1 MRKKQLLRMGVSI
14 LMASAMMITS
24 IPATGNAAAVDE
36 VVAPVEGVVVADDA
50 GGNLEENYYITVY
63 STTKDFYETASN
75 LPQETRS
82 IYMAASRDGRN
93 YDVLNNGGGV
103 IFAKEGS
110 KQLNSPRV
118 YKNSEGLFEVVA
130 PDSTAS
136 NGYHTFTSK
145 DGVAYYDETLDKSDM
160 GDYDLAEPLNKEDVS
175 LMLKGENI
183 LETDTTITLGN
194 ACRLTKEEYTH
205 IVNKLGTV
213 VNTGLE
219 SLAEVNA
226 GTNVESTLAE
236 KYPSVN
242 ATYSDGSMQAFN
254 IDWSGAG
261 AGVNL
266 SQMGT
271 YTVKGKLQQTK
282 YLNNLKE
289 VNGSNLPEDDPLNV
303 NPQEPDNYNEE
314 TGDVYYDKTKF
325 IEGMADPNIY
335 WDEKTGYYYM
345 TGSYFPEK
353 GDEIDDNDKTQQ
365 YDRVV
370 LRRGRTL
377 EDLQDRS
384 KQVTIWKAGNQGY
397 ENNAGKYVS
406 KGYRYIWAP
415 EIHRVGEYWV
425 VYFTESQSG
434 SNTTNIFC
442 HALVL
447 PEDTDPYSTA
457 LTTAK
462 DRSLWEDYQVRA
474 GDGASGVTTAL
485 IHGFDL
491 DMTYFEDEKNGEPYV
506 IWASKTRSNNSDLYI
521 AKVDKTQP
529 WVVNSEIVRLSMPEY
544 GWENVRYVVNEG
556 PTVLQKNGKIF
567 MCFSA
572 SGTGSEYAIG
582 MMTANQGDDLLDLSK
597 WTKNPYPLLTSRDV
611 DGEEGP
617 GHNSFTV
624 DKDGNAIFVYHARP
638 TSHNDKHCGW
648 NGTESLH
655 WNSDPLNDPCRHARL
670 KRVHWATD
678 GTPILKMTYENE
690 LTAENQEV
698 SVQVVVPGIKLDKN
712 TLSLEAGKSA
722 VLKAEVF
729 SASGKDVS
737 WTSSDDNIATVSNGT
752 VTAKKAGTA
761 TITARQADGKTATCT
776 VTVTGSVINKVTI
789 DKKKLTMGGGE
800 NYTLK
805 ATVEPK
811 DAEKVTWSSSNP
823 KVATV
828 SATTGKVTAK
838 KVKKATTVT
847 ITAKAGDKTAE
858 CKITVKPAP
867 DKKVKVTLNKKK
879 VTLKTKGKNKTF
891 QIKPKVNSKYGS
903 ATFKYTIDKKG
914 KKVVK
919 VDKDGKVTAKKKG
932 KATITVKTFN
942 NKGKATLTITVK

>member
-36 VVAPVEGVVVADDA
+36 VVAPVEGAVMA
-50 GGNLEENYYITVY
+50 GGSGESREAGYYLTVY
-63 STTKDFYETASN
+63 STEKNFYASATN
-75 LPQETRS
+75 VEQETRS
-82 IYMAASRDGRN
+82 VYMAVSRDGKN
-93 YDVLNNGGGV
+93 FEVLNNGGGV
-103 IFAKEGS
+103 IYAKTGNKSVKAPQIYKTTEGF
-110 KQLNSPRV
+110 KVIAQD
-118 YKNSEGLFEVVA
+118 GVA
-130 PDSTAS
+130 A
-136 NGYHTFTSK
+136 NGYHIFTSG
-145 DGVAYYDETLDKSDM
+145 DGVAYYSDTLSTDADSDYDPTEVLDK
-160 GDYDLAEPLNKEDVS
+160 AECT

-183 LETDTTITLGN
+183 LETDNTITLGN
-194 ACRLTKEEYTH
+194 ALSLTEMEYKH
-205 IVNKLGTV
+205 IVDKLGTV
-213 VNTGLE
+213 VNNGLE
-219 SLAEVNA
+219 SLAPVNA
-226 GTNVESTLAE
+226 ETDVEGLLKQ

-242 ATYSDGSMQAFN
+242 ATYSDGSKQAFN
-254 IDWSGAG
+254 VDWSGAA

-271 YTVKGKLQQTK
+271 YTVKGRLQQTK

-289 VNGSNLPEDDPLNV
+289 VNGSDLPEDDPSNV
-303 NPQEPDNYNEE
+303 NPQEPDNYNEA
-314 TGDVYYDKTKF
+314 TGAVYYDKTKY

-335 WDEKTGYYYM
+335 WDEETGYYYM
-345 TGSYFPEK
+345 TGSYFPEDSDADRLS
-353 GDEIDDNDKTQQ
+353 GDKPQQ

-377 EDLQDRS
+377 EELQDRS
-384 KQVTIWKAGNQGY
+384 KQVTIWKVGNQRFEDSAGNK
-397 ENNAGKYVS
+397 AS
-406 KGYRYIWAP
+406 GYRYIWAP
-415 EIHRVGEYWV
+415 ELHRVGDKWV
-425 VYFTESQSG
+425 VYFTESHSG
-434 SNTTNIFC
+434 DTFNIYC

-447 PEDTDPYSTA
+447 DGKEDPYETA
-457 LTTAK
+457 LERGASP
-462 DRSLWEDYQVRA
+462 SLWDDYQMR
-474 GDGASGVTTAL
+474 GGSGATDAITKS
-485 IHGFDL
+485 FCL
-491 DMTYFEDEKNGEPYV
+491 DMTYFKDEKSGKSYV
-506 IWASKTRSNNSDLYI
+506 IWASKNGNTTNSKLYI
-521 AKVDKTQP
+521 AQVNEGEP
-529 WVVNSEIVRLSMPEY
+529 WKLNSNIVLLSEPEC

-556 PTVLQKNGKIF
+556 PTVLQKNGKVF

-638 TSHNDKHCGW
+638 TSHNAKHCGW

-655 WNSDPLNDPCRHARL
+655 YNDEPLNDPCRHARL
-670 KRVHWATD
+670 KRVHWAAD

-712 TLSLEAGKSA
+712 TLSLDAGKSA

-729 SASGKDVS
+729 SASGTGVS

-823 KVATV
+823 KAATV

-847 ITAKAGDKTAE
+847 ITAKAGDKSAE

-867 DKKVKVTLNKKK
+867 DNKVKVTLNKKK